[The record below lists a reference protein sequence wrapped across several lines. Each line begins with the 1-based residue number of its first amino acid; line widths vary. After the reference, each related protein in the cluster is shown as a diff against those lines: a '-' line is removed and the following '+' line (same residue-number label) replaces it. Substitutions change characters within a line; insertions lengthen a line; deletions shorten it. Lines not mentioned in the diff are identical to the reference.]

1 MISCHGII
9 PARYASSRFPGKPLA
24 DIDGKPMIW
33 HVCERARRC
42 AALQSVTLATD
53 DLRISK
59 AAEQLGL
66 ACVLTRPDHPSG
78 TDRVYEAARLLGI
91 ADDAVV
97 VNIQGDE
104 PLLDPG
110 ALDALIAPFAEQAVQ
125 VSTLAVEVNAK
136 RALSPNQVKLVT
148 AANGDA
154 LYFSRALIPHVR
166 DRGDGREA
174 GRDAGKPAYLG
185 HIGLYAFRMRALA
198 RFVELP
204 PSRLEQLEKLEQL
217 RLVENGIPIR
227 VARVKRH
234 SPGVD
239 TPEDLQ
245 RVIRILAKKRPDGS

>member
-9 PARYASSRFPGKPLA
+9 PARYASVRFPGKPLA
-24 DIDGKPMIW
+24 DIAGKPMIW
-33 HVCERARRC
+33 HVYERARRC

-53 DLRISK
+53 DARISR

-78 TDRVYEAARLLGI
+78 TDRVHEAARLLGI
-91 ADDAVV
+91 ADEAVV

-110 ALDALIAPFAEQAVQ
+110 LLDALIEPFAEEAVQ
-125 VSTLAVEVNAK
+125 VSTPAMEVDAE
-136 RALSPNQVKLVT
+136 RALSPNQVKVVT

-154 LYFSRALIPHVR
+154 LYFSRALIPHAR
-166 DRGDGREA
+166 DEGLDR
-174 GRDAGKPAYLG
+174 PAYLG
-185 HIGLYAFRMRALA
+185 HIGLYAFRMRTLA

-204 PSRLEQLEKLEQL
+204 PSRLEELEKLEQL

-227 VARVKRH
+227 VVRVERH

-245 RVIRILAKKRPDGS
+245 RVIRFLSETRQA

>member
-1 MISCHGII
+1 MIPCYGII
-9 PARYASSRFPGKPLA
+9 PARYASVRFPGKPLA
-24 DIDGKPMIW
+24 DIAGKPMIW
-33 HVCERARRC
+33 HVHERARCC

-53 DLRISK
+53 DARIFQ
-59 AAEQLGL
+59 AAEQLDL
-66 ACVLTRPDHPSG
+66 PCVLTRPDHPSG

-97 VNIQGDE
+97 INIQGDE

-110 ALDALIAPFAEQAVQ
+110 ALDELIAPFGEEIVQA
-125 VSTLAVEVNAK
+125 STLAMEVDVE
-136 RALSPNQVKLVT
+136 RALSPNQVKVVT

-166 DRGDGREA
+166 DREIGRQ
-174 GRDAGKPAYLG
+174 AYLG
-185 HIGLYAFRMRALA
+185 HIGLYAFRMRALS
-198 RFVELP
+198 RFVALP
-204 PSRLEQLEKLEQL
+204 PSRLEELEKLEQL

-227 VARVKRH
+227 VVRVERH

-245 RVIRILAKKRPDGS
+245 RVIRILSETRVDGL

>member
-1 MISCHGII
+1 MIPCHGII
-9 PARYASSRFPGKPLA
+9 PARYASVRFPGKPLA
-24 DIDGKPMIW
+24 DIAGKPMIW
-33 HVCERARRC
+33 HVYERARRC

-53 DLRISK
+53 DVRISQ
-59 AAEQLGL
+59 AAEGL
-66 ACVLTRPDHPSG
+66 HVPCVRTRPDHPSG

-110 ALDALIAPFAEQAVQ
+110 ALDALIAPFADERVQ
-125 VSTLAVEVNAK
+125 VSTLAMKVDAQ
-136 RALSPNQVKLVT
+136 RARSPNQVKLVT

-166 DRGDGREA
+166 DEGADSQI
-174 GRDAGKPAYLG
+174 YLG
-185 HIGLYAFRMRALA
+185 HIGLYALRMRTLA
-198 RFVELP
+198 RFVALP
-204 PSRLEQLEKLEQL
+204 PSRLESLEKLEQL

-227 VARVKRH
+227 VVRVERH

-245 RVIRILAKKRPDGS
+245 RVIRLLSETRADGS